1 MGKIMLMCFI
11 INICGRK
18 FYERLGFEVDEKNLF
33 RERKLRGGK
42 IVKLDYVIL
51 SWVEEGD
58 GVVVEVGG
66 GEG

>member
-1 MGKIMLMCFI
+1 MLTCFT
-11 INICGRK
+11 INTRGRK
-18 FYERLGFEVDEKNLF
+18 FYERLGFEVDEKNSP

-42 IVKLDYVIL
+42 IVKPDYVIL
-51 SWVEEGD
+51 SRVEEGD